1 MANDIDHLFMSLFAT
16 GKFFLVKYLGS
27 FASPLLEQIVSFQL
41 SSRWSNWLCLEAMWC
56 LPQRENRILAPQL
69 TLQAGHLLTA
79 TWGWN
84 HSVVLPFALCV
95 FAMPGELNS
104 WVNGYDMTLLLFVE
118 LPNDS
123 RSMGSEISLADPSPV
138 PQVHVHW
145 ALPVFPQ
152 SHWPRHVAF
161 VILLSELHWPWMP
174 IRNATRL
181 GWALTSHGRFVCSFL
196 GCLLCSL

>member
-104 WVNGYDMTLLLFVE
+104 WVNKMVDYLRLLKTGYQISIFGNIDNYF
-118 LPNDS
+118 S
-123 RSMGSEISLADPSPV
+123 KSMLNFI
-138 PQVHVHW
+138 
-145 ALPVFPQ
+145 
-152 SHWPRHVAF
+152 
-161 VILLSELHWPWMP
+161 
-174 IRNATRL
+174 
-181 GWALTSHGRFVCSFL
+181 
-196 GCLLCSL
+196 